1 MEAEQLFN
9 FKRNN
14 GNPNIMEQKI
24 VVITSESLQ
33 QFIQSVAIKFEV
45 ISCAT
50 KNFIAINFKYFNDNF
65 NVIIYLFLQ

>member
-24 VVITSESLQ
+24 VAITSESLQ

-45 ISCAT
+45 IGCTT